1 MKWPSKVTPYKKSTL
16 SLFPYFLNEIKKCD
30 ITPNDLFKKTKKKVN
45 DIREFVEILECL
57 FALNKIE
64 LKGDKI
70 HYVD

>member
-1 MKWPSKVTPYKKSTL
+1 MIWPSKVTAFSDSTL
-16 SLFPYFLNEIKKCD
+16 SLFPIFLEEIIKED
-30 ITPNDLFKKTKKKVN
+30 QTPNDLFKKTKKKVK

-57 FALNKIE
+57 YALNKIE